1 MIQVITKKVIISGDQ
16 VECYDYK
23 KPILR
28 GYRRRA
34 RKKRERKEGTEQEQM
49 KKMQSSVN
57 RTRTAIRRLV
67 QTNPQLTK
75 FLTLTCV
82 MTDLRQANKE
92 FNLFTQRMKDR
103 FPEFQYLA
111 VIEFQKDIDFHGNV
125 KPDGGAVH
133 YHVLCQLRYVP
144 ATKIGLDIWKHGGID
159 IERPKGSRWG
169 YMSKYIQK
177 DMTDRRM
184 FGKKKYFCSQDLKRP
199 TEFVQDNAVFFM
211 EVVKKDLLLRSE
223 DTFYN
228 DYTGEVSR
236 KVFHHKKG
244 AI

>member
-1 MIQVITKKVIISGDQ
+1 MIQVFDKKVIISGASI
-16 VECYDYK
+16 EYSEYK
-23 KPILR
+23 KPVIR

-34 RKKRERKEGTEQEQM
+34 RKKRKRKEGTEQEQL

-57 RTRTAIRRLV
+57 RTRKAIRHLV
-67 QTNPQLTK
+67 QANPQLTK
-75 FLTLTCV
+75 FLTLTS
-82 MTDLRQANKE
+82 TITNLKQANKE

-103 FPEFQYLA
+103 YSEFQYLA
-111 VIEFQKDIDFHGNV
+111 VIEFQKDIDFYGKI
-125 KPDGGAVH
+125 KPNGGAVH

-144 ATKIGLDIWKHGGID
+144 ATEIGLDIWRHGGID
-159 IERPKGSRWG
+159 IERPDGSMWG
-169 YMSKYIQK
+169 YISKYIQK

-199 TEFVQDNAVFFM
+199 TELLQDDAIYFM
-211 EVVKKDLLLRSE
+211 ETVQKDLVLRSD

-228 DYTGEVSR
+228 DYTGEVTR

>member
-1 MIQVITKKVIISGDQ
+1 MIQAFDKKVIISGDSI
-16 VECYDYK
+16 EYYEYK
-23 KPILR
+23 KPIVR

-34 RKKRERKEGTEQEQM
+34 RKKRERKEGTEQEQL

-75 FLTLTCV
+75 FLTLTCT

-103 FPEFQYLA
+103 FSEFQYLA
-111 VIEFQKDIDFHGNV
+111 VIEFQKDIDFHGNA

-144 ATKIGLDIWKHGGID
+144 AT
-159 IERPKGSRWG
+159 
-169 YMSKYIQK
+169 
-177 DMTDRRM
+177 DR
-184 FGKKKYFCSQDLKRP
+184 KS
-199 TEFVQDNAVFFM
+199 
-211 EVVKKDLLLRSE
+211 VV
-223 DTFYN
+223 
-228 DYTGEVSR
+228 
-236 KVFHHKKG
+236 
-244 AI
+244 